1 MSAPYLTPV
10 IAIQCNSDVSDI
22 PYVAIV
28 WNSAISDVPD
38 WEEKVYVG
46 RVTGTSMVDAKA
58 AQMEICVITAPA
70 ELMGH
75 AVLTSGLPTAD
86 GEFNL
91 SWKAYLDLVLVIRL
105 SALGTQWR
113 ADMTHGQGDI
123 IYPTSWTGWQ
133 YECITPGAGAAIE
146 PTWWVGEGGT
156 AQVGSATFAA
166 RQYIPAQV
174 VGPIKP
180 TVEISS

>member
-1 MSAPYLTPV
+1 MSGPYLTPALAINCDSDAPGTIC
-10 IAIQCNSDVSDI
+10 IAI
-22 PYVAIV
+22 P
-28 WNSAISDVPD
+28 WNTASSDVPD
-38 WEEKVYVG
+38 WVEMVYIG
-46 RVTGTSMVDAKA
+46 RVTGISMVDAKA

-70 ELMGH
+70 DLVGY

-86 GEFNL
+86 GYFNL
-91 SWKAYLDLVLVIRL
+91 SWETYLDLVLVIRL

-123 IYPTSWTGWQ
+123 IYPPIWTGWQ
-133 YECITPGAGAAIE
+133 YECIAPGAGAAIE
-146 PTWWVGEGGT
+146 PAWWVGEGVT

-180 TVEISS
+180 TVEIRG